1 MNIQRFLGATA
12 LVGVLS
18 AMPAVA
24 FAKADKS
31 TPAATTAPEAAPQ
44 TDPQTTTATD
54 DGKPNKDEIIITGSR
69 IARPTLSSPV
79 PITTVTAEDL
89 LSNGQLNVGDA
100 LNNLPALRSTFS
112 QANSTRFIGTSGLN
126 LLDLRGLG
134 TARTLVL
141 VNGRRHVT
149 ASPGD
154 YLVDTNTIPDDLLER
169 VDIVTGG
176 SSAVYGSD
184 AVAGVVNFVM
194 KRNFTGIKI
203 SGQGGI
209 SSRGDRGG
217 YFGSIA
223 AGTNFAGGRGNIA
236 VAAEYSKNNA
246 LYLTDRDYLTGA
258 FSGRNQFNTDSDTTI
273 DGTTGSNGIIDQ
285 HFYRGV
291 RSGSISNGGALTAT
305 CPSTAAGGPAAG
317 TTLPGRCR
325 ASRVT
330 GAAANN
336 AERYMFMPDGSL
348 VLSQPS
354 IDFRD
359 ITNGISSNTV
369 GGLGATLND
378 AGQLD
383 PALER
388 ISVSLLAHFDVSPAF
403 KPFVEAKF
411 VRINANQEGQ
421 PSFFQGSLAGF
432 FATTDEQFAAIK
444 ELRCSNPFLSN
455 QALQK
460 LQSIGR
466 CANPATGLL
475 SLSRFNVDFGARG
488 ELHRRDTFRI
498 VGGVEG
504 TFNEDWRYEVAVNYG
519 QLDTHMTSLN
529 NLRLFD
535 LNGNPDGFLLAEDAV
550 VAPVGFTGSNFA
562 TGANGQKVICGIN
575 AGAGGNVRPDCVPIN
590 LFGVGA
596 PSAAALKFV
605 NTTATRVERAT
616 ELDVTANI
624 TGDLSQ
630 LFSLPGGPIA
640 FNLGTE
646 YRRETARS
654 VYDALTQSG
663 GTFLNAIQPFLPP
676 ALEIKEAFAEIN
688 IPVLKDLP
696 FAQELTLSGAG
707 RVSDYNNDAGTV
719 WTYNVSGIWA
729 PVRDI
734 RFRAG
739 YSKSVRAPTQSDLYS
754 PLSQNFASVTD
765 PCDIGSI
772 NNGTGGSTNRK
783 NNCLAAGVPV
793 GFQNDPAR
801 TQTLSYLDGGNSKLT
816 AETSNSWTYG
826 AVITPR
832 FAPGLVLTF
841 DYYNINVKSL
851 IASLSLQTI
860 LNQCYDSPSLNNQYC
875 ALLNPRNPTTH
886 EFATPYVGSSGP
898 VNFARQQTRG
908 LDADLSYTRT
918 VLGGRLSLRG
928 IGTYVFEKTN
938 YLDPVNPNNPDRQ
951 LSELGDPQF
960 EAQASVAY
968 ETQGGFSLRYQARYI
983 GKMTIGTYEAQH
995 SFNGKPPTNA
1005 DLTAE
1010 VWYPA
1015 TWYHNV
1021 RLGATISKKYEFY
1034 AGVDNLFDTKP
1045 PFLLTGTGAGSSIY
1059 DNVGR
1064 FFYAG
1069 FKLKF
1074 R

>member
-1 MNIQRFLGATA
+1 MNLQRFLGATA
-12 LVGVLS
+12 LVGAL
-18 AMPAVA
+18 AALPAVA
-24 FAKADKS
+24 HAKSD
-31 TPAATTAPEAAPQ
+31 TPTPPAPAAAPQ
-44 TDPQTTTATD
+44 TNPQAAGPGDET
-54 DGKPNKDEIIITGSR
+54 PNKDEIIITGSR

-79 PITTVTAEDL
+79 PVTTVSADEL

-112 QANSTRFIGTSGLN
+112 QANSTRFIGTSALN

-149 ASPGD
+149 AAPGD

-184 AVAGVVNFVM
+184 AVAGVVNFVL
-194 KRNFTGIKI
+194 KRNFTGLKI

-209 SSRGDRGG
+209 SSRGDRGS

-236 VAAEYSKNNA
+236 VSAEYSKNNA
-246 LYLTDRDYLTGA
+246 LYFTDRDYLTGA
-258 FSGRNQFNTDSDTTI
+258 FSGRNQFNTDSNSAA
-273 DGTTGSNGIIDQ
+273 DGVSGSDGIIDQ

-291 RSGSISNGGALTAT
+291 RNGTISDGSTLTAV
-305 CPSTAAGGPAAG
+305 CPTSAAGGPAAG
-317 TTLPGRCR
+317 SILAGRCR
-325 ASRVT
+325 ASRVI
-330 GAAANN
+330 GATANN

-348 VLSQPS
+348 ALSQPT

-359 ITNGISSNTV
+359 ITNGLSSNTV
-369 GGLGATLND
+369 GGLGSTLNNT
-378 AGQLD
+378 GQLD

-388 ISVSLLAHFDVSPAF
+388 MSVSLLAHFDVSPAF

-432 FATTDEQFAAIK
+432 FALTDDQFAAIK
-444 ELRCSNPFLSN
+444 EIRCNNPFLSN
-455 QALQK
+455 QALQT

-475 SLSRFNVDFGARG
+475 SLSRFNVDFGGRG
-488 ELHRRDTFRI
+488 EQHRRDTFRI

-529 NLRLFD
+529 NLKLFD
-535 LNGNPDGFLLAEDAV
+535 LNGNLDGFLLAEDAV
-550 VAPVGFTGSNFA
+550 VAPVGFSGSNFA

-575 AGAGGNVRPDCVPIN
+575 AGVGGNVRPDCVPIN
-590 LFGVGA
+590 LFGSGA
-596 PSAAALKFV
+596 PSAAALKFI

-616 ELDVTANI
+616 ELDITANI

-640 FNLGTE
+640 FNVGTE

-688 IPVLKDLP
+688 IPILKDLP
-696 FAQELTLSGAG
+696 FAEELTISGAG
-707 RVSDYNNDAGTV
+707 RVSDYNTSTGTV

-739 YSKSVRAPTQSDLYS
+739 YSKSVRAPTQTDLYS
-754 PLSQNFASVTD
+754 PLSQNFAFVGD
-765 PCDIGSI
+765 PCDLANI
-772 NNGTGGSTNRK
+772 NTGTSTRAA
-783 NNCLAAGVPV
+783 NCAAAGVPV
-793 GFQNDPAR
+793 GFVNTPAR
-801 TQTLSYLDGGNSKLT
+801 TQTLSFLDGGNSTLT

-826 AVITPR
+826 AVVTPR
-832 FAPGLVLTF
+832 FAPGLVLTV
-841 DYYNINVKSL
+841 DYYNISVKNL
-851 IASLSLQTI
+851 IAGLGLQTI
-860 LNQCYDSPSLNNQYC
+860 LNQCYDSATLANQYC
-875 ALLNPRNPTTH
+875 ALLNPRNATTH

-898 VNFARQQTRG
+898 VNFAKQQTRG
-908 LDADLSYTRT
+908 LDVDLSYTRN

-928 IGTYVFEKTN
+928 IATYVFEKTN
-938 YLDPVNPNNPDRQ
+938 YLDPIHPNVPDRQ

-960 EAQASVAY
+960 EAQASLGY
-968 ETQGGFSLRYQARYI
+968 ESEGGFSLRYQARYI
-983 GKMTIGTYEAQH
+983 GKMTIGTYEQQH
-995 SFNGKPPTNA
+995 SFNGNPPQNG
-1005 DLTAE
+1005 DLTSE
-1010 VWYPA
+1010 VWYPS

-1045 PFLLTGTGAGSSIY
+1045 PFLLTGVGAGSSIY

>member
-1 MNIQRFLGATA
+1 MNLQRFLGATA
-12 LVGVLS
+12 LVGVLAALPS
-18 AMPAVA
+18 VAQAKSDTPTPTPVPA
-24 FAKADKS
+24 
-31 TPAATTAPEAAPQ
+31 TAPQ
-44 TDPQTTTATD
+44 TDPQSATPD
-54 DGKPNKDEIIITGSR
+54 DNAPKKDEIIITGSR

-79 PITTVTAEDL
+79 PITTVSAGDL

-112 QANSTRFIGTSGLN
+112 QANSTRFIGTSALN

-184 AVAGVVNFVM
+184 AVAGVVNFVL
-194 KRNFTGIKI
+194 KRNFTGLKI

-209 SSRGDRGG
+209 SSRGDRGS
-217 YFGSIA
+217 YFGSIS

-236 VAAEYSKNNA
+236 VSGEYSKNNA
-246 LYLTDRDYLTGA
+246 LYLTDRDDLTGA
-258 FSGRNQFNTDSDTTI
+258 FSGRNQFNTDSNSAA
-273 DGTTGSNGIIDQ
+273 DGVTGSDGIIDQ

-291 RSGSISNGGALTAT
+291 RNGTISDGGELTAI
-305 CPSTAAGGPAAG
+305 CPTTAAGGPAAG
-317 TTLPGRCR
+317 SILVGRCR
-325 ASRVT
+325 ASRVI
-330 GAAANN
+330 GATANN

-348 VLSQPS
+348 VQSKPT

-359 ITNGISSNTV
+359 ITNGLSSNTV
-369 GGLGATLND
+369 GGLGSTLNNT
-378 AGQLD
+378 GQLD

-432 FATTDEQFAAIK
+432 FALTDDQFAAIK
-444 ELRCSNPFLSN
+444 ELRCNNPFLSN
-455 QALQK
+455 QALQT

-475 SLSRFNVDFGARG
+475 TLSRFNVDFGGRG
-488 ELHRRDTFRI
+488 EQHRRDTFRI

-529 NLRLFD
+529 NLKLFD
-535 LNGNPDGFLLAEDAV
+535 LNGNLDGFLLAEDAV
-550 VAPVGFTGSNFA
+550 VAPVGFSGSNFA

-575 AGAGGNVRPDCVPIN
+575 AGVGGNVRPDCVPIN
-590 LFGVGA
+590 LFGSGA
-596 PSAAALKFV
+596 PSAAALRFI

-616 ELDVTANI
+616 ELDITANI
-624 TGDLSQ
+624 TGDFSQ
-630 LFSLPGGPIA
+630 IFSLPGGPIA
-640 FNLGTE
+640 FNIGTE

-688 IPVLKDLP
+688 IPILKDLP
-696 FAQELTLSGAG
+696 FAEELTISGAG
-707 RVSDYNNDAGTV
+707 RVSDYNNDTGTV

-729 PVRDI
+729 PIKDL

-739 YSKSVRAPTQSDLYS
+739 YSKSVRAPTQTDLYS
-754 PLSQNFASVTD
+754 PLSQNFAFVGD
-765 PCDIGSI
+765 PCDLANINTGS
-772 NNGTGGSTNRK
+772 STRAA
-783 NNCLAAGVPV
+783 NCAAAGVPV
-793 GFQNDPAR
+793 GFVNTPAR
-801 TQTLSYLDGGNSKLT
+801 TQTLSYLDGGNSTLT

-826 AVITPR
+826 AVLTPR
-832 FAPGLVLTF
+832 FVPGLVLTV
-841 DYYNINVKSL
+841 DYYNINVKNL
-851 IASLSLQTI
+851 IASLGLQTI
-860 LNQCYDSPSLNNQYC
+860 LNQCYDAATLANQYC
-875 ALLNPRNPTTH
+875 ALLNPRNATTH

-898 VNFARQQTRG
+898 VNFAKQQTRG
-908 LDADLSYTRT
+908 LDVDLSYTRN

-938 YLDPVNPNNPDRQ
+938 YLDPIHPNVPDRQ

-968 ETQGGFSLRYQARYI
+968 ESEGGFSLRYQARYI

-995 SFNGKPPTNA
+995 SFDGKPPQNA
-1005 DLTAE
+1005 DLTSE

-1034 AGVDNLFDTKP
+1034 AGVDNLFDTMP
-1045 PFLLTGTGAGSSIY
+1045 PFLVTGTGAGSAIY

>member
-1 MNIQRFLGATA
+1 MNLQRFLGATA
-12 LVGVLS
+12 LVGVLAALPLVAQAKS
-18 AMPAVA
+18 DTPVPTPVPA
-24 FAKADKS
+24 
-31 TPAATTAPEAAPQ
+31 AAPQ
-44 TDPQTTTATD
+44 TDPQSATPD
-54 DGKPNKDEIIITGSR
+54 DNAPNKDEIIITGSR

-79 PITTVTAEDL
+79 PVTTVSADEL

-112 QANSTRFIGTSGLN
+112 QANSTRFIGTSALN

-184 AVAGVVNFVM
+184 AVAGVVNFVL
-194 KRNFTGIKI
+194 KRNFTGLKI

-209 SSRGDRGG
+209 SSRGDRGS

-236 VAAEYSKNNA
+236 VAGEYSKNNA
-246 LYLTDRDYLTGA
+246 LYQTDRDDLTGA
-258 FSGRNQFNTDSDTTI
+258 FSGRNQFNTDSNSAA
-273 DGTTGSNGIIDQ
+273 DGVTGSDGIIDQ

-291 RSGSISNGGALTAT
+291 RNGTISDGGELTAI
-305 CPSTAAGGPAAG
+305 CPTTAAGGPAAG
-317 TTLPGRCR
+317 SILVGRCR
-325 ASRVT
+325 ASRVI
-330 GAAANN
+330 GATANN

-348 VLSQPS
+348 VQSKPT

-359 ITNGISSNTV
+359 ITNGLSSNTV
-369 GGLGATLND
+369 GGLGSTLNNT
-378 AGQLD
+378 GQLD

-432 FATTDEQFAAIK
+432 FATTDDQFAAIK
-444 ELRCSNPFLSN
+444 ELRCNNPFLSN
-455 QALQK
+455 QALQT

-475 SLSRFNVDFGARG
+475 TLSRFNVDFGGRG

-529 NLRLFD
+529 NLKLFD
-535 LNGNPDGFLLAEDAV
+535 LNGNLDGFLLAEDAV
-550 VAPVGFTGSNFA
+550 VAPAGFSGSNFA

-590 LFGVGA
+590 LFGSGA
-596 PSAAALKFV
+596 PSAAALKFI

-616 ELDVTANI
+616 ELDITANI
-624 TGDLSQ
+624 TGDFSQ

-640 FNLGTE
+640 FNIGTE

-688 IPVLKDLP
+688 IPILKDLP
-696 FAQELTLSGAG
+696 FAEELTISGAG
-707 RVSDYNNDAGTV
+707 RVSDYNNDTGTV

-729 PVRDI
+729 PIRDL

-739 YSKSVRAPTQSDLYS
+739 YSKSVRAPTQTDLYS
-754 PLSQNFASVTD
+754 PLSQNFAFVGD
-765 PCDIGSI
+765 PCDLANINTGS
-772 NNGTGGSTNRK
+772 STRAA
-783 NNCLAAGVPV
+783 NCAAAGVPV
-793 GFQNDPAR
+793 GFVNTPAR

-826 AVITPR
+826 AVLTPR
-832 FAPGLVLTF
+832 FVPGLVLTV
-841 DYYNINVKSL
+841 DYYNINVKNL
-851 IASLSLQTI
+851 IASLGLQTI
-860 LNQCYDSPSLNNQYC
+860 LNQCYDAATLANQYC
-875 ALLNPRNPTTH
+875 ALLNPRNATTH

-898 VNFARQQTRG
+898 VNFAKQQTRG
-908 LDADLSYTRT
+908 LDVDLSYTRN

-938 YLDPVNPNNPDRQ
+938 YLDPIHPNVPDRQ

-968 ETQGGFSLRYQARYI
+968 ESEGGFSLRYQARYI

-995 SFNGKPPTNA
+995 SFDGKPPQNA
-1005 DLTAE
+1005 DLTSE

-1034 AGVDNLFDTKP
+1034 AGVDNLFDTMP
-1045 PFLLTGTGAGSSIY
+1045 PFLVTGTGAGSAIY